1 MPRTSHPILGFEI
14 TLDRTSNITL
24 DKQIAEAVRRAVQ
37 TGALMPGDL
46 VTPIRQLAQYLN
58 VARATVDAAYAE
70 LIAEGL
76 LFSVRGRGT
85 FVSSSHVCR
94 KTSAAAPPAAS
105 AVQKPIADSTA
116 VCVSAL
122 GYLMPQKNI
131 PLAIVSTS
139 ADVSPRDFQAYF
151 QRAAKK
157 HLLDQVYDHPCGLP
171 ALREAIARIALR
183 LRNVQCRPEQVVVT
197 SGSQLGLMMA
207 MMTLLNPGDRVC
219 IENPAYPLLR
229 AAGFLRGI
237 DPVYAPVDAEGLDIE
252 AARELCPNPRAIFLT
267 PSNQCPLGV
276 VMSMKRR
283 RAILDW
289 AQVSGAWVVEDDY
302 DSELRYEGN
311 LPFPALYGMDHGANV
326 IYVGTF
332 SKMLFPG
339 LRLGYLIVP
348 EHLVESF
355 AGMRLILDR
364 QSHSIAQH
372 AVAEYIQDGF
382 YEAHVRKMRQIF
394 DTRYHEIREL
404 VERDWG
410 DWGCFISGAQGM
422 HVTFRFHNQA
432 IDDKAVFEACLEQG
446 VETRYLSS
454 FYAPGSSQAM
464 RGLVLGFGFF
474 NREQMLSAVSRI
486 GFVLRHRF
494 AEFGPA

>member
-1 MPRTSHPILGFEI
+1 
-14 TLDRTSNITL
+14 
-24 DKQIAEAVRRAVQ
+24 
-37 TGALMPGDL
+37 GALMPGDL

-58 VARATVDAAYAE
+58 VARATVDAAYSE

-85 FVSSSHVCR
+85 FVSSSHVCSQTSTEAPR
-94 KTSAAAPPAAS
+94 PPKT
-105 AVQKPIADSTA
+105 VQKTIADSTS

-122 GYLMPQKNI
+122 GYLLPQKNI
-131 PLAIVSTS
+131 PLAIVSTA
-139 ADVSPRDFQAYF
+139 ADVSPRDFQAYY

-171 ALREAIARIALR
+171 ALRQAICRIASR
-183 LRNVQCRPEQVVVT
+183 LRNVQCRPEQVIVT

-207 MMTLLNPGDRVC
+207 MMTLLNPGDKAC

-237 DPVYAPVDAEGLDIE
+237 DPVYAPVDAEGLDLTT
-252 AARELCPNPRAIFLT
+252 ARALCPNPKAIFLT

-283 RAILDW
+283 RDMLDW
-289 AQVSGAWVVEDDY
+289 AQESGAWIVEDDY
-302 DSELRYEGN
+302 DSELRYKGN
-311 LPFPALYGMDHGANV
+311 LPFPALYGMDHDANV

-339 LRLGYLIVP
+339 LRLGYMIVP

-372 AVAEYIQDGF
+372 AVAEYIQDGL
-382 YEAHVRKMRQIF
+382 YEAHVHKMRQTF
-394 DTRYHEIREL
+394 EMRYKEILQL
-404 VERDWG
+404 VARDWG
-410 DWGCFISGAQGM
+410 DWGTFISGAQGM
-422 HVTFRFHNQA
+422 HVTFRFHNQT

-454 FYAPGSSQAM
+454 FYAPGTPDPM

-474 NREQMLSAVSRI
+474 NREQTLSAVSRI

-494 AEFGPA
+494 AAFGPT